1 MAEPIV
7 VIHGVA
13 NRDRAAFE
21 ESVAYLQHE
30 LGPAWQLLPVFW
42 GDLGG
47 QGTDINDCL
56 PVLREG
62 EWGVRAAG
70 VRGAG
75 ALPAPFP
82 SLPADALGA
91 GQTSNETRAELIAAA
106 ATNGGAMVRGVV
118 TDDHVKRAA
127 EQELPT
133 TKVLQYLDDEAV
145 FQDLGKAIRA
155 ALESADAAVNPSA
168 APGDELVRG
177 AGGTAASEISDDQV
191 RGLLDPLTKAARNV
205 IHAVDDILGRT
216 LGNRLG
222 QLNQRLRGGVM
233 PPLSAF
239 FGDIIVY
246 QRNRARIQQ
255 RIWDALAPYGA
266 GCGTAAKPVHVVA
279 HSLGGVI
286 AFDAAVQREQP
297 LWMKSFTTF
306 GSQSAFFHI
315 VDPRETLTTY
325 RKDFPVTLPPT
336 IAKWTN
342 LWDTVDLLAFT
353 AGTVFRLH
361 DGSRPKDT
369 PLRDLLSQIIDEK
382 AWMHSVYWRE
392 AVDAN
397 PTALVKAIKE
407 SVAEDTHWNSP
418 EAKSN

>member
-13 NRDRAAFE
+13 NRDQAAFE
-21 ESVAYLQHE
+21 ESVAYLQRE

-47 QGTDINDCL
+47 LGTDITDCL
-56 PVLREG
+56 PVLRDG
-62 EWGVRAAG
+62 EWGVRADG
-70 VRGAG
+70 VRGAE
-75 ALPAPFP
+75 APAAPLF
-82 SLPADALGA
+82 SLPAAALGE
-91 GQTSNETRAELIAAA
+91 GQTSNETRAHLIAAA
-106 ATNGGAMVRGVV
+106 ATEGGTMVRGVV
-118 TDDHVKRAA
+118 TDEQVKRAA
-127 EQELPT
+127 EQELPN

-155 ALESADAAVNPSA
+155 ALESVDAAVQPLA
-168 APGDELVRG
+168 TPGEELVRG
-177 AGGTAASEISDDQV
+177 TGRAAPSGMSDEQV
-191 RGLLDPLTKAARNV
+191 RGLLDPLTTAARKV

-222 QLNQRLRGGVM
+222 QLNQRLRAGIM

-255 RIWDALAPYGA
+255 RIWDALARHGGA
-266 GCGTAAKPVHVVA
+266 YGTATKPVHVVA

-297 LWMKSFTTF
+297 LWLKSFTTF
-306 GSQSAFFHI
+306 GSQSAFFHL
-315 VDPRETLTTY
+315 VDPRETLTAY
-325 RKDFPVTLPPT
+325 RKDQPVALPPT

-342 LWDTVDLLAFT
+342 LWDTADLLAFT

-361 DGSRPKDT
+361 NGSRPKDV
-369 PLRDLLSQIIDEK
+369 PLRDLLSQIVDEK

-392 AVDAN
+392 AVDTN
-397 PTALVKAIKE
+397 PTALVKAIRE
-407 SVAEDTHWNSP
+407 SVSE
-418 EAKSN
+418 